1 MWLHSLQ
8 FSTKVLC
15 LQRQLPLITQLLN
28 MLWDVMGLFQL
39 LWDVGSRNILN
50 SFISRQ
56 RNSGSSGRPKKAGKM
71 VLYYWVYDSSQAQPP
86 FLIFLNFIFQ
96 FCELLKIIIRD
107 QRSIL
112 ASAVLGLASVVYLGL
127 TSYTALPA
135 IFIPLCLWLA
145 G

>member
-1 MWLHSLQ
+1 MWLHSLY

-15 LQRQLPLITQLLN
+15 LQRQLPLLTQLFN
-28 MLWDVMGLFQL
+28 MLFQL

-50 SFISRQ
+50 SFISHK
-56 RNSGSSGRPKKAGKM
+56 RNSGSSDRHNIAGKM
-71 VLYYWVYDSSQAQPP
+71 VLYYLVYDSSQAQPP

-96 FCELLKIIIRD
+96 FCETLKIIIRD

-112 ASAVLGLASVVYLGL
+112 ASAVLGLASIVYLGL

-135 IFIPLCLWLA
+135 IFIPVCLWLA